1 MQLQKCTFN
10 TNNIISNRLKMSWK
24 VKNRIGSGSQQTQE
38 GVQRGIT
45 KPEDEIK
52 VKTIITV
59 TLKGLPVR
67 RKAN

>member
-1 MQLQKCTFN
+1 
-10 TNNIISNRLKMSWK
+10 MSWK